1 MLHSPPV
8 IPLLS
13 TTRMRSFRFIVHVL
27 SFLRSLWGTI
37 LVVFFPEIGRELI
50 SVPQR
55 MAFDGHF
62 HCLDTQSGKEGNSKI
77 QKHDLLERSIVCSLR
92 SIDLEICAEK
102 EHDER

>member
-1 MLHSPPV
+1 MLHSPPA

-13 TTRMRSFRFIVHVL
+13 TTHMRSFRVGVHML
-27 SFLRSLWGTI
+27 SLPRSLWSTI
-37 LVVFFPEIGRELI
+37 LVVLFPEIGRELI

-62 HCLDTQSGKEGNSKI
+62 HCLDTQSGKEGNRRN
-77 QKHDLLERSIVCSLR
+77 QKHDLLERSIVRSLGSVGR
-92 SIDLEICAEK
+92 EKGAEK